1 MIIVGNL
8 RDNCSV
14 KMVFLPKFSL
24 LSLSQPANKG
34 NNIKTTTY
42 LLIYKLF
49 IITDLE
55 RKVLKL
61 QFGNPDSLSIS
72 ERCEASSPNVIMIG

>member
-34 NNIKTTTY
+34 NNIKTTRY

-49 IITDLE
+49 IITD
-55 RKVLKL
+55 RKVVKL